1 LGFKRFE
8 DHWFHFITY
17 EKKLDENFPV
27 KLFAF
32 GDEKLFGTAENIN
45 DFQNILADI
54 IKNEK
59 TEILILGNL

>member
-1 LGFKRFE
+1 MGFEHFSI
-8 DHWFHFITY
+8 HWFHFVSY

-32 GDEKLFGTAENIN
+32 VDKKLFGTAKNMVDLENILTN
-45 DFQNILADI
+45 I

-59 TEILILGNL
+59 TEILILSNL